1 MLVFIGR
8 YPQRGRS
15 TSVILSQTHCP
26 TPILFSRACE
36 SGSYL
41 GQVDGKSRALAELPF
56 DINRPSV
63 EVNELLGDAESQA
76 RGGFSCGG
84 SGGEA
89 FEAAK
94 QISLVVFGPSCPPPR
109 TIDPPMT
116 TRPLYRKSFASP
128 RFPCFFFSAKGF
140 SFGYNA
146 NSLAEARGRCI
157 VTGEGYEYG

>member
-15 TSVILSQTHCP
+15 TWVILSQTYCP
-26 TPILFSRACE
+26 TPILFSRACV
-36 SGSYL
+36 SSWYL
-41 GQVDGKSRALAELPF
+41 GQVDGKSRALAELTF

-63 EVNELLGDAESQA
+63 EVSELLGDAESQA

-94 QISLVVFGPSCPPPR
+94 QVSLVVFGPSCPPRERLPR
-109 TIDPPMT
+109 PGLPGPFTERVLR
-116 TRPLYRKSFASP
+116 RPD
-128 RFPCFFFSAKGF
+128 FPVFSSRQRTF
-140 SFGYNA
+140 Y
-146 NSLAEARGRCI
+146 LAIMRTPSRRLGI
-157 VTGEGYEYG
+157 GV